1 MNKDVYI
8 KALLEIV
15 GVKVLT
21 GRMLFLTSSRRI
33 RLRNMHIV
41 DLKRQNLWS
50 LLVCLWQIMVIL

>member
-21 GRMLFLTSSRRI
+21 GRMLFLTPSRRI